1 MEAMEGAWLD
11 GVAARLVEATG
22 GRPAGEPVSAGEPP
36 VSDEES
42 PVSDEEF
49 RLLLKIAKVTAD
61 ATGIRYLAPVTTYL
75 VGVAMGR
82 AGEEAPGLR
91 RLADAV
97 EGLAAGWPRPEPTGS
112 TAPAG

>member
-11 GVAARLVEATG
+11 GAAARLAEATG
-22 GRPAGEPVSAGEPP
+22 GRPAGEPPVSAGEP
-36 VSDEES
+36 